1 MPKILLVIFLHAM
14 ALPCF
19 AQLEINELQ
28 DIKGLHAL
36 VKKNFLGDGIKLL
49 KINYKGNIEAI
60 GSFIDHKQ
68 TTGFSKGLVLSTGR
82 VEMIAG
88 SNSRPN
94 AGANFGDHFFSDEDL
109 LTKTSQC
116 DGAVLEIEFIPE
128 GDSLCFS
135 FIFGSEEY
143 PEFVGKEFND
153 MFQLLLQPLF
163 IKVKPKNLALLPNK
177 KMININNINHLKS
190 SEFYIDNSTPASSLY
205 QFIEFDG
212 LTKRLY
218 AGARVAKGKPYKL
231 KIMVVDL
238 QDCEYDSGVM
248 LEAYSLRSLSTK
260 PRKFEV
266 QKRLYAFN
274 FENNKA
280 ILNKNDLIKVQKV
293 CDSISRFAY
302 DSIVIIGHTDN
313 VGNADS
319 NQVLSYNRA
328 FYLAQLFEQKDIRCA
343 KFISIGKG
351 SSQPL
356 VNNQSNK
363 NKAINRRV
371 EIIFY
376 RRTK

>member
-1 MPKILLVIFLHAM
+1 MPKTLLILFLNMFAI
-14 ALPCF
+14 PCF

-28 DIKGLHAL
+28 NIKDAHAL
-36 VKKNFLGDGIKLL
+36 VKKNFLGDGIKLI
-49 KINYKGNIEAI
+49 KVNYKGNKEAI
-60 GSFIDHKQ
+60 GNFIDHKQ
-68 TTGFSKGLVLSTGR
+68 TTGFSKGLVISTGR

-135 FIFGSEEY
+135 YIFGSEEY

-163 IKVKPKNLALLPNK
+163 FKVKPKNLALLPNK

-190 SEFYIDNSTPASSLY
+190 SELYIDNSTPASNLY

-238 QDCEYDSGVM
+238 QDCEYDSGVL

-260 PRKFEV
+260 PRKFDA
-266 QKRLYAFN
+266 QKRAYAFN
-274 FENNKA
+274 FQNNLA
-280 ILNKNDLIKVQKV
+280 TLNKNDQIKVQKL

-319 NQVLSYNRA
+319 NQLLSYNRA
-328 FYLAQLFEQKDIRCA
+328 FYLAQLLEQNETRCSKYIA
-343 KFISIGKG
+343 VGKG
-351 SSQPL
+351 STQPL
-356 VNNQSNK
+356 TNNLNNK